1 MDLINNRYRVLKNL
15 NQDQLVSSY
24 LVSDIIEKQKI
35 MRLNII
41 NSEYLPE
48 SLLLYYI
55 NEYSSLINMK
65 IINLSKVYDIGV
77 VDFIDNKK
85 INNVRYFYT
94 YDNIDSNLSFFDLV
108 FQLNPSEIL
117 SLFCEI
123 CKIVNTLHLKNK
135 YYEDINLNNIY
146 FTKSEAG
153 VIPTLKDMASI
164 KLEKHN
170 YWSKN
175 SPQLLF
181 NAPEVVNGGKS
192 SAKSDIYSLGIL
204 FLMLDNKS
212 SYESFNKNKALSHFQ
227 NTYGNELYEV
237 ISRMVDIMPSSRP
250 SDLTEIISKIS
261 CIFNKN
267 YLPFYKENLEILDL
281 DIKLIDRDYE
291 LNKINEIYSTMNQ
304 PDGSSKLLFIH
315 GDSGI
320 GKSKLLVEF
329 QRLQKFKNNSVYYS
343 FSLNDSNLGNYNPFV
358 EILKRLIAESDNATL
373 EPYESELIK
382 LIPDIGDNKYI
393 TPSEPLSGDKEKYRL
408 MNVIYNFI
416 INFVKDDPTTI
427 IIDNIHLANDFTIE
441 LLDYFH
447 MRNFSGKKILM
458 LLSYNDRNYKNNKK
472 LCAFLKKLKLDKCKY
487 DVPLHGL
494 SSTGTCTMI
503 KGILNYSSDPINFSN
518 RIYMQTDGNP
528 LFIVETIKDFYY
540 KKIITVD
547 SNTGYW
553 VTSYD
558 DNYDELPIPE
568 TLEQAVL
575 NQIKEIDDF
584 SYDIISTISIFKTAV
599 PIDVINCF
607 LSVDN
612 MKLETRISNLVSKGI
627 LCRKIDDRGF
637 VYDFNN
643 KLLKDITYNKL
654 PDENRMCKH
663 KLASEILEKQNGEDR
678 SNNEEIIYHL
688 EKCRDNSKVI
698 TYCLKNANKM
708 LSLRNSQDALKNL
721 EKALSMFN
729 PNDFSKEKIQLLI
742 KIGDLYSDDVNIS
755 NALKYY
761 KEAEQ
766 ISSKSN
772 NTRLQIDS
780 LNKLSSTYV
789 LKYDMNEAEKC
800 IEKCESLLMNF
811 NYVRGYLECY
821 RIVISVYIAKAKFN
835 EAIELCKKCIP
846 LCGDKFIKIKGYLY
860 NSYGTSNLN
869 INKIESALNCYS
881 EAIKYFEK
889 INFQN
894 GIAICLNNI
903 GIIYGDYY
911 QDNRRAIDYF
921 TKMKERCERYNIL
934 TLEVIALMNLGE
946 SYFYDLKYDLAY
958 EYFQKSLE
966 KAKKSESERD
976 TLYCYNLLSS
986 ICLKLNNYKEAY
998 NYHRLS
1004 SQEIKLY
1011 PLYGKDLLMHKQIYA
1026 ELLYSFG
1033 QIEKAY
1039 FTIKEALETNSDD
1052 VSKQRFDGES
1062 LECLIN
1068 LSRGVDDL
1076 KSLKKMLDNYS
1087 NNLDKTNV
1095 IFDACIIYCMNN
1107 NRSHVINLLKSYSD
1121 YADIDETQRI
1131 KLKYLF
1137 IEGFITTDNLKKIEF
1152 LNSALELSKNLNS
1165 YEMHWKIC
1173 TILGD
1178 YYFEKENFFYAVNY
1192 YFEACEIIKK
1202 LTLQLPD
1209 KYKIGFLRSNGMLK
1223 PFNNLILL
1231 NKFHDY
1237 SKVTQVVSP
1246 DYIKINFNKDLD
1258 KLFSY
1263 KDFKGILNNK
1273 FFIES
1278 AQKIYNASFHKQIN
1292 NVQDLINNLYSE
1304 PKKDLDLIAKYIS
1317 SISLAT
1323 RSVIIL
1329 NQYNQKSKV
1338 IASSNGKFD
1347 FPNNNFVFETVK
1359 ASSKPFLLNET
1370 TNKQTK
1376 VNDYYDDI
1384 KVAMCLPIFSGSDEE
1399 SYQSDTERRDFNGK
1413 SKNIIGY
1420 MYLESDRIL
1429 NNFNEITL
1437 KKCFE
1442 LCNLTA
1448 LVLDNYK
1455 LKISSST
1462 DKLTGTLTRKFL
1474 EDALIDNIQKSSTL
1488 NETFSIIMFDLDH
1501 FKDINDIFGHQ
1512 TGDEV
1517 LQKVCNIVL
1526 NNLRS
1531 TDLVG
1536 RYGGEEFIVILP
1548 RTNIN
1553 KALLVGEKLKN
1564 SIDEAKILGERIPVT
1579 ISMGIAAYPEHAQWK
1594 QDLIEKADQA
1604 LYVAKENGRNKCQL
1618 WNSNFS
1624 SKAKVT
1630 NKLSG
1635 IIYGNAVSDYRN
1647 VLVISEL
1654 INLISKKM
1662 PVEDKIYNILGR
1674 IIEITESQYGML
1686 FVTKDNNVI
1695 KNYSRKIFE
1704 KDWVETKFYNINII
1718 NSVIEK
1724 QQGIYMID
1732 WDEFGDYD
1740 ALTGTCDWHSIIA
1753 VPLINSGV
1761 CKGVLYLSVSTK
1773 IKEFN
1778 FDNYNFVNTLG
1789 EIIAAII

>member
-1 MDLINNRYRVLKNL
+1 MDLINNRYRILKNL
-15 NQDQLVSSY
+15 SQDQLVSSY
-24 LVSDIIEKQKI
+24 LVSDIIEKQKN
-35 MRLNII
+35 MKLNII

-48 SLLLYYI
+48 SLLSYYI
-55 NEYSSLINMK
+55 DEYNSLINMNIK
-65 IINLSKVYDIGV
+65 NISRVYNIGII
-77 VDFIDNKK
+77 DFIDNKK
-85 INNVRYFYT
+85 ITNIRYFYT

-108 FQLNPSEIL
+108 SQLNSSEIL
-117 SLFCEI
+117 SLFCEV
-123 CKIVNTLHLKNK
+123 CKIVNTLHLKNQ

-146 FTKSEAG
+146 FNKSDIG

-181 NAPEVVNGGKS
+181 NAPEIINGSKPT
-192 SAKSDIYSLGIL
+192 AKADIYSLGIL
-204 FLMLDNKS
+204 FLMLDSKL
-212 SYESFNKNKALSHFQ
+212 SYEYFNKNKALAHFQ
-227 NTYGNELYEV
+227 NTYGSECYEL
-237 ISRMVDIMPSSRP
+237 ILKMVDVTPSNRP
-250 SDLTEIISKIS
+250 SNLTEIINKINS
-261 CIFNKN
+261 IFNKN
-267 YLPFYKENLEILDL
+267 YSLFYMENIETLDL

-291 LNKINEIYSTMNQ
+291 LNKIKEVYNTMNK
-304 PDGSSKLLFIH
+304 PDGSSKFLFIH

-320 GKSKLLVEF
+320 GKSKILTEF
-329 QRLQKFKNNSVYYS
+329 QRLQKFSNNSVYYS
-343 FSLNDSNLGNYNPFV
+343 FSLNDSTLGSYKPFV
-358 EILKRLIAESDNATL
+358 KILKGLIAESDNATL

-382 LIPDIGDNKYI
+382 FIPEIGDNKYI

-408 MNVIYNFI
+408 INVIYNFI
-416 INFVKDDPTTI
+416 IHFIKDTPIVI

-458 LLSYNDRNYKNNKK
+458 LLSYNDRDYKNNKK
-472 LCAFLKKLKLDKCKY
+472 FCDFLKKLKLDKCKY

-494 SSTGTCTMI
+494 SSAGTCAMI
-503 KGILNYSSDPINFSN
+503 KGMLNYSSDPVNFSN
-518 RIYMQTDGNP
+518 RIHMQTDGNP

-547 SNTGYW
+547 PNTGYW
-553 VTSYD
+553 ITIYD

-575 NQIKEIDDF
+575 NQIKELDDF
-584 SYDIISTISIFKTAV
+584 SYEIISTISIFKTAV
-599 PIDVINCF
+599 PIDIINSF
-607 LSVDN
+607 LSAEN
-612 MKLETRISNLVSKGI
+612 TRLEAGISELVGKGI

-637 VYDFNN
+637 VFDFNN

-654 PDENRMCKH
+654 SNENRMCKH

-678 SNNEEIIYHL
+678 NNNEEIIYHL
-688 EKCRDNSKVI
+688 EKCGDKNKVI
-698 TYCLKNANKM
+698 TYCLKNARKM
-708 LSLRNSQDALKNL
+708 LALRNSQDALSNL

-729 PNDFSKEKIQLLI
+729 SNDLSKEKIELLI
-742 KIGDLYSDDVNIS
+742 EVGDLYSDDVNIS

-761 KEAEQ
+761 NEAELV
-766 ISSKSN
+766 SSKAN
-772 NTRLQIDS
+772 NIKLQIDS
-780 LNKLSSTYV
+780 LNKISSTYV
-789 LKYDMNEAEKC
+789 LKYDMDEAEKC
-800 IEKCESLLMNF
+800 IEKCESLLLNF
-811 NYVRGYLECY
+811 NYLRGYLECH
-821 RIVISVYIAKAKFN
+821 RIVISVYISKAKFN

-846 LCGDKFIKIKGYLY
+846 LCGDEFIKIKGYLY
-860 NSYGTSNLN
+860 NSYGTSYMN

-881 EAIKYFEK
+881 ESIKYFEK

-903 GIIYGDYY
+903 GTIYGDYY
-911 QDNRRAIDYF
+911 QDNSQAIDYF

-934 TLEVIALMNLGE
+934 TLEVMALMNLGE

-958 EYFQKSLE
+958 EYFQKALE

-976 TLYCYNLLSS
+976 TLYCYNLLTS

-998 NYHRLS
+998 NYHKLS

-1033 QIEKAY
+1033 QMDGAY
-1039 FTIKEALETNSDD
+1039 SAIKEALETSSED
-1052 VSKQRFDGES
+1052 VSKQKFDGES
-1062 LECLIN
+1062 LKCLIN
-1068 LSRGVDDL
+1068 LSKGIDDIKNL
-1076 KSLKKMLDNYS
+1076 QKILNNYS

-1095 IFDACIIYCMNN
+1095 LFDACIIHCMNN
-1107 NRSHVINLLKSYSD
+1107 NKSAVINLLKSYID
-1121 YADIDETQRI
+1121 YAEVKEIQRI
-1131 KLKYLF
+1131 KLKHLF
-1137 IEGFITTDNLKKIEF
+1137 IEGVIAIDSLKKVDF
-1152 LNSALELSKNLNS
+1152 LNSALELSKSLNS
-1165 YEMHWKIC
+1165 YEIHWKVC

-1192 YFEACEIIKK
+1192 YFEACEIVKK
-1202 LTLQLPD
+1202 LTLQLPE
-1209 KYKIGFLRSNGMLK
+1209 KYRINFLKLHGMLK
-1223 PFNNLILL
+1223 PFNSLILL
-1231 NKFHDY
+1231 NRFHDY
-1237 SKVTQVVSP
+1237 NKVTLVYA
-1246 DYIKINFNKDLD
+1246 DYIKINSKKDLD
-1258 KLFSY
+1258 TLFSY

-1278 AQKIYNASFHKQIN
+1278 AQKIYNASFPKQIN
-1292 NVQDLINNLYSE
+1292 NVQELINNLHSVTKE
-1304 PKKDLDLIAKYIS
+1304 DLDLIAKYIS
-1317 SISLAT
+1317 SITLAT

-1329 NQYNQKSKV
+1329 NQYDERNTV
-1338 IASSNGKFD
+1338 IASNNGKFD
-1347 FPNNNFVFETVK
+1347 FPNNNFIFETVK
-1359 ASSKPFLLNET
+1359 ASGKPFLLNEA
-1370 TNKQTK
+1370 TNKQPK
-1376 VNDYYDDI
+1376 VNDHFDDI
-1384 KVAMCLPIFSGSDEE
+1384 KVAMCLPVFSGSDDENFKFNK
-1399 SYQSDTERRDFNGK
+1399 ERRDFNPK

-1437 KKCFE
+1437 KKCVE
-1442 LCNLTA
+1442 LSNLTA
-1448 LVLDNYK
+1448 LILDNYK

-1474 EDALIDNIQKSSTL
+1474 EDAIIDNIEKSSDL
-1488 NETFSIIMFDLDH
+1488 NEPFSIIMFDLDH

-1553 KALLVGEKLKN
+1553 KALLVGEKLKD
-1564 SIDEAKILGERIPVT
+1564 SIEEAKILGERMPVT
-1579 ISMGIAAYPEHAQWK
+1579 VSMGIASYPKHAQWK

-1604 LYVAKENGRNKCQL
+1604 LYVAKENGRNKCQV

-1635 IIYGNAVSDYRN
+1635 IIYGNAVSDYRS

-1654 INLISKKM
+1654 IDLISKKI
-1662 PVEDKIYNILGR
+1662 PVEQKIYNILGR

-1686 FVTKDNNVI
+1686 FITKNNEVVKI
-1695 KNYSRKIFE
+1695 YSRKIFE
-1704 KDWVETKFYNINII
+1704 KDWTEAKFYNMNIV
-1718 NSVIEK
+1718 NSVAKK

-1732 WDEFGDYD
+1732 WDEFADYD

-1753 VPLINSGV
+1753 VPLINTGI

>member
-1 MDLINNRYRVLKNL
+1 MELINNRYRVLKNL
-15 NQDQLVSSY
+15 SQDQLVSSY
-24 LVSDIIEKQKI
+24 LVTDIIEKQKI
-35 MRLNII
+35 KRLNII

-48 SLLLYYI
+48 ALLLYYI
-55 NEYSSLINMK
+55 NEYNYLINIK
-65 IINLSKVYDIGV
+65 IKNLSKVYDIGV

-94 YDNIDSNLSFFDLV
+94 YDNIDFNLSFSDIISR
-108 FQLNPSEIL
+108 LNPSEIL

-135 YYEDINLNNIY
+135 FYEDINLNNVY
-146 FTKSEAG
+146 FTMSQNG
-153 VIPTLKDMASI
+153 IIPILKDMASV

-181 NAPEVVNGGKS
+181 HAPEVVNGGKS
-192 SAKSDIYSLGIL
+192 SIKSDIYSLGIL
-204 FLMLDNKS
+204 LLMLDSRSK
-212 SYESFNKNKALSHFQ
+212 YESFNKGKALSHFLG
-227 NTYGNELYEV
+227 TYGNEFYDIV
-237 ISRMVDIMPSSRP
+237 SKMVDITPSNRP
-250 SDLTEIISKIS
+250 SNLSEVIEKING
-261 CIFNKN
+261 IFNKN
-267 YLPFYKENLEILDL
+267 FLPFYRENLETLNL

-291 LNKINEIYSTMNQ
+291 LNKIKEIYNGINQ
-304 PDGSSKLLFIH
+304 PDGNSKFLFVH

-320 GKSKLLVEF
+320 GKSKLLTEF
-329 QRLQKFKNNSVYYS
+329 QRLQKFNNNSVYYS
-343 FSLNDSNLGNYNPFV
+343 FSLNDSTLGNYNPFV
-358 EILKRLIAESDNATL
+358 GILKRLVAESDTSAL

-382 LIPDIGDNKYI
+382 LIPDLGDNKYI
-393 TPSEPLSGDKEKYRL
+393 APSEPLSGEKEKYRL

-416 INFVKDDPTTI
+416 IHFVKDMPATI

-441 LLDYFH
+441 LLDYFYI
-447 MRNFSGKKILM
+447 RNFSSKKILM
-458 LLSYNDRNYKNNKK
+458 LLSYNDREYKSNKK
-472 LCAFLKKLKLDKCKY
+472 FCDFLKKLKLDKCKY
-487 DVPLHGL
+487 DIPLHGL
-494 SSTGTCTMI
+494 SSNGTCTMI
-503 KGILNYSSDPINFSN
+503 KEILTYSSDPVNFSN

-540 KKIITVD
+540 KKIIGI
-547 SNTGYW
+547 NPATGYW

-558 DNYDELPIPE
+558 NNYDELPIPE

-575 NQIKEIDDF
+575 NQIREIDDF
-584 SYDIISTISIFKTAV
+584 SYEIISTISIFKTAV

-612 MKLETRISNLVSKGI
+612 TKLETGISNLVSKGI

-637 VYDFNN
+637 VFDFNN
-643 KLLKDITYNKL
+643 RLLKDITYNKL
-654 PDENRMCKH
+654 SDKNRMCKH
-663 KLASEILEKQNGEDR
+663 KLASEILEEQDGDDR
-678 SNNEEIIYHL
+678 NNNEEIIYHL
-688 EKCRDNSKVI
+688 EKCGDKSKVI
-698 TYCLKNANKM
+698 TYCLKNAHKM
-708 LSLRNSQDALKNL
+708 LSLRNSQDGLKNL

-729 PNDFSKEKIQLLI
+729 ENNFSKEKIELLI
-742 KIGDLYSDDVNIS
+742 EIGDLYSDDVNIS
-755 NALKYY
+755 SALNYY
-761 KEAEQ
+761 KEAE
-766 ISSKSN
+766 ITSTKAGN
-772 NTRLQIDS
+772 IKLQIDS

-800 IEKCESLLMNF
+800 IEKCKGLLLNF
-811 NYVRGYLECY
+811 NYLPGYLECH
-821 RIVISVYIAKAKFN
+821 RMVISVYIAKAKYN
-835 EAIELCKKCIP
+835 EAIELCEKCIP
-846 LCGDKFIKIKGYLY
+846 LCGNEFIKIKGYLY
-860 NSYGTSNLN
+860 NSYGTCNIN
-869 INKIESALNCYS
+869 INKIENALNCYS
-881 EAIKYFEK
+881 EAIKYFKK

-903 GIIYGDYY
+903 GTIYGDYY
-911 QDNRRAIDYF
+911 QDNKRAIDYF
-921 TKMKERCERYNIL
+921 TKMKEQSERYNIL
-934 TLEVIALMNLGE
+934 TLEVLALMNLGE
-946 SYFYDLKYDLAY
+946 SYFYDLKYGLAY
-958 EYFQKSLE
+958 EYFQKALE

-976 TLYCYNLLSS
+976 TLYCYNLLSL

-998 NYHRLS
+998 NYHKLS
-1004 SQEIKLY
+1004 NQEIKLY
-1011 PLYGKDLLMHKQIYA
+1011 PLYGKDLLMHKQINA

-1033 QIEKAY
+1033 QMEKAY
-1039 FTIKEALETNSDD
+1039 FTIKEALDTSCDE
-1052 VSKQRFDGES
+1052 VSKQRFDGER
-1062 LECLIN
+1062 LKCLIN
-1068 LSRGVDDL
+1068 LSKGVDDL
-1076 KSLKKMLDNYS
+1076 KNLKDMLINYS

-1095 IFDACIIYCMNN
+1095 LFDACIIFCMNN
-1107 NRSHVINLLKSYSD
+1107 NKNAVISLLKNYID
-1121 YADIDETQRI
+1121 YTDIVETKTI

-1137 IEGFITTDNLKKIEF
+1137 IQGYITTDCQKKIEF
-1152 LNSALELSKNLNS
+1152 LNSALKLSKNLNS

-1192 YFEACEIIKK
+1192 YFEACEIVKK

-1209 KYKIGFLRSNGMLK
+1209 KYKVGFLKSNGMLK

-1231 NKFHDY
+1231 NRFHDY
-1237 SKVTQVVSP
+1237 SKVTQVVCP
-1246 DYIKINFNKDLD
+1246 DYIKINSKGDLD

-1263 KDFKGILNNK
+1263 KDFKSILNNK

-1292 NVQDLINNLYSE
+1292 NLQDLLNNLHSE
-1304 PKKDLDLIAKYIS
+1304 PRKNLDLIAKYIS
-1317 SISLAT
+1317 SLTLAT

-1329 NQYNQKSKV
+1329 KQYDQKSKV
-1338 IASSNGKFD
+1338 IASSDGKLD
-1347 FPNNNFVFETVK
+1347 FPHNNYVFETVK
-1359 ASSKPFLLNET
+1359 ASLKPFLLNET
-1370 TNKQTK
+1370 ANKQTK
-1376 VNDYYDDI
+1376 INEHYDDI
-1384 KVAMCLPIFSGSDEE
+1384 KVAMCLPVFSGSDDEI
-1399 SYQSDTERRDFNGK
+1399 YQLDIERRNFNGR
-1413 SKNIIGY
+1413 SRNIIGY

-1429 NNFNEITL
+1429 NNFNETTL
-1437 KKCFE
+1437 KKCDE
-1442 LCNLTA
+1442 LSNLTA

-1474 EDALIDNIQKSSTL
+1474 EDAIIDNIEKSSAL
-1488 NETFSIIMFDLDH
+1488 NEDFSIIMFDLDH

-1531 TDLVG
+1531 TDLAG

-1548 RTNIN
+1548 RTSSN

-1564 SIDEAKILGERIPVT
+1564 AIDEAKILGERMPVT
-1579 ISMGIAAYPEHAQWK
+1579 ISMGIASYPKHAQWK

-1635 IIYGNAVSDYRN
+1635 IISGNAVSDYRN

-1654 INLISKKM
+1654 ISIISKKM
-1662 PVEDKIYNILGR
+1662 SMEDKIYNILGR

-1686 FVTKDNNVI
+1686 FITKDNNVVS
-1695 KNYSRKIFE
+1695 NYSRKIFE
-1704 KDWVETKFYNINII
+1704 KDWVEAKFYNMNII

-1753 VPLINSGV
+1753 TPLINSGI

-1773 IKEFN
+1773 MKEFN

-1789 EIIAAII
+1789 EILAAII